1 MKYESSSLGEK
12 VETAVEVG
20 GIAQSVLEKAAE
32 HMGQL
37 ETVASGS
44 LGKAAVIG
52 SKVLRIVGWFLTAR
66 DVYNWITAPTPS
78 DGDNNNVIGG

>member
-1 MKYESSSLGEK
+1 M
-12 VETAVEVG
+12 
-20 GIAQSVLEKAAE
+20 LEKAAE

-44 LGKAAVIG
+44 LGKAAVVG
-52 SKVLRIVGWFLTAR
+52 SKVVGIVGWLLTAR

-78 DGDNNNVIGG
+78 DEDNNNVIGG